1 MGEWMDGFCYIV
13 KLKLS
18 VIYRLMYCA
27 CTGSLQ
33 STLEPQDLSADNNIN
48 FGDFDPQSLE
58 LENGGLHSTVTP
70 PIDFSTVAG
79 DFNGSAMADSFNYPS
94 NSTGNMNLPT
104 TPHPG
109 GAASAGPFEAA
120 EAMTARALTNLE
132 ALLAPAGAAGSHHH
146 AYSGPEGHQHHHH
159 NININIQ
166 ASSSPNVNMPASYML
181 GDANSFSPSLF
192 TGPNFGSAAPN
203 HHHHN
208 NNNNNNHHHHS
219 YLDPPRFTNGPFLTP
234 NSIENSQISSMLRP
248 SSVSCNMSSWG
259 HHLNSQASSVEQ
271 QQQQQ
276 GDHHHH
282 HHNARSHALNHS
294 SAQPV
299 VPRIGGDSL
308 IMQQTHA
315 YNTHVNAVAATPEK
329 NRDGRRLSYVAPE
342 QKSPSSQVAAFHAF
356 EATTPPPR
364 APNSAIQTEG
374 LGTLHAHVYN
384 MSGMLTHEQVEA
396 ATTTTTQMPAAILDS
411 VADSTVQEDP
421 SLQEMFTQ
429 TYDPPMMT
437 TAEMDSAQK
446 EGYQFD
452 LNEVPVGATESTP
465 NKRKKYHPRVAKDK
479 RTYKPRKK
487 LDNAAA
493 AAPVTPHGISE
504 CTHNPIHE
512 TLSTAKL
519 VLAAA
524 GLYLALTAMIFVLL
538 FCRRILIND
547 LLLSSQLKS
556 CTVSFTT
563 LINY

>member
-1 MGEWMDGFCYIV
+1 
-13 KLKLS
+13 
-18 VIYRLMYCA
+18 MYCA
-27 CTGSLQ
+27 CTGSSLQ

-70 PIDFSTVAG
+70 PMDFSTMAG
-79 DFNGSAMADSFNYPS
+79 DFNGSAMADSFNYP
-94 NSTGNMNLPT
+94 NSTGNINLPT

-109 GAASAGPFEAA
+109 GGASAAPFEAA
-120 EAMTARALTNLE
+120 EAMTARALTDLE
-132 ALLAPAGAAGSHHH
+132 ALLAPAGSHHH
-146 AYSGPEGHQHHHH
+146 AYSGPEEHQHHHN

-166 ASSSPNVNMPASYML
+166 ASSSPNVNTPASYML
-181 GDANSFSPSLF
+181 GAANSFSPSLF
-192 TGPNFGSAAPN
+192 TGPNFGSAATN

-208 NNNNNNHHHHS
+208 NNTNINHHHS
-219 YLDPPRFTNGPFLTP
+219 YLNIPRYTNSPFLTP

-248 SSVSCNMSSWG
+248 SSVSCDMSSWS
-259 HHLNSQASSVEQ
+259 HHLNNQASSVE

-299 VPRIGGDSL
+299 VPRNGGDSL

-329 NRDGRRLSYVAPE
+329 NRDGRRLSYVAAAAPE
-342 QKSPSSQVAAFHAF
+342 QKSPSSQVASFHAF

-364 APNSAIQTEG
+364 VPNSSTQTEG

-384 MSGMLTHEQVEA
+384 MSGMLTHQQVEP
-396 ATTTTTQMPAAILDS
+396 TTTTTQMPAAIVDS
-411 VADSTVQEDP
+411 VVDSTVQEDP

-452 LNEVPVGATESTP
+452 LNEVPVGAMESTP

-487 LDNAAA
+487 LDNAAS
-493 AAPVTPHGISE
+493 PVTPHGISE

-524 GLYLALTAMIFVLL
+524 DFFLL
-538 FCRRILIND
+538 
-547 LLLSSQLKS
+547 
-556 CTVSFTT
+556 
-563 LINY
+563 